1 MASRASGS
9 TGLLWTRVGFSGLL
23 FFPDFLLTTESNQE
37 QEEPV
42 KGGWAEVQAEGTQ
55 GCEPA
60 WLVSCEWAAV
70 GPGAQGSVSP
80 LSKVVLSAGHSVL
93 TPGLLQAMDLQEA
106 VYFRVNPV
114 VMGRPRLGQR
124 EEVFHESW
132 PS

>member
-1 MASRASGS
+1 MASRASGR
-9 TGLLWTRVGFSGLL
+9 TGLLWTRVGFSGLR

-70 GPGAQGSVSP
+70 GKALDQGPGAQGSVSP

-106 VYFRVNPV
+106 V
-114 VMGRPRLGQR
+114 
-124 EEVFHESW
+124 VF
-132 PS
+132 PG